1 VARASRNEPAP
12 ESRLPGERLAWSG
25 VPWLAAARRQVAGA
39 RRDGRLPHAIL
50 LHGPEGGGQA
60 ALALWTA
67 QLALCESVQ
76 DEPCGHCGS
85 CVLFLAGNHPDF
97 HGVSIEE
104 KATVIKVDQVR
115 ELCSTLA
122 MKSFRGRAKVGLLEP
137 ADRMNINA
145 NNALLKTLEEP
156 SQETLLILVASR
168 LDRLARTVV
177 SRCQRLRIR
186 QPPLEEALAW
196 LRSTED
202 RDDWPALL
210 EMAAGAPLRALELA
224 GSGTGELAREMA
236 ACIPPARAGGFD
248 PLGLADAW
256 SKDRPGDR
264 LAWLENW
271 LSGWIRAGA
280 AVSDAVNNNR
290 DNALPSLPSRLN
302 MKAAFELL
310 DRVREARAL
319 QEGSLNTLLL
329 FEDLLVGFSEAFA
342 GGIAAR
348 SDTKV

>member
-1 VARASRNEPAP
+1 LARASHNEPAP
-12 ESRLPGERLAWSG
+12 ESRLPGERLGWSG
-25 VPWLAAARRQVAGA
+25 VPWLDAARRQIAGA

-50 LHGPEGGGQA
+50 LYGPDGGGQA

-67 QLALCESVQ
+67 QLALCESAQ

-115 ELCSTLA
+115 ALCATLS

-137 ADRMNINA
+137 ADKMNINA

-156 SQETLLILVASR
+156 PQETLLILVASR
-168 LDRLARTVV
+168 LDRLARTVI

-186 QPPLEEALAW
+186 QPPVPAALAW
-196 LRSTED
+196 LQGRED

-210 EMAAGAPLRALELA
+210 ALAAGAPLRALELA
-224 GSGTGELAREMA
+224 ASGTGDLAHEMQA
-236 ACIPPARAGGFD
+236 AIPPPRGSAFD
-248 PLGLADAW
+248 PLGLAEAW
-256 SKDRPGDR
+256 SKDRPADR
-264 LAWLENW
+264 LAWLEDW
-271 LSGWIRAGA
+271 LSGRIRGA
-280 AVSDAVNNNR
+280 ATVSDAVNNNR
-290 DNALPSLPSRLN
+290 DNALPSLPVRLN
-302 MKAAFELL
+302 MRTAFELL

-329 FEDLLVGFSEAFA
+329 FEDLLVGFAEAFS

-348 SDTKV
+348 SDTKG

>member
-1 VARASRNEPAP
+1 MARANRNEAAP
-12 ESRLPGERLAWSG
+12 ESRLPGERLRWSG
-25 VPWLAAARRQVAGA
+25 VAWLEPARRQVASA

-67 QLALCESVQ
+67 QLALCESAQ

-104 KATVIKVDQVR
+104 SATVIKVDQVR
-115 ELCSTLA
+115 ELCATLA
-122 MKSFRGRAKVGLLEP
+122 MKSFRGRTKVGLLEP
-137 ADRMNINA
+137 ADRMNTNS

-156 SQETLLILVASR
+156 PQETLLILAASR

-177 SRCQRLRIR
+177 SRCQRLRVR
-186 QPPLEEALAW
+186 QPAIPESLAW
-196 LRSTED
+196 LQAREE

-210 EMAAGAPLRALELA
+210 AMAAGAPLRALELA
-224 GSGTGELAREMA
+224 ASGTGDLAREMA
-236 ACIPPARAGGFD
+236 ATIPPPRGSGFD
-248 PLGLADAW
+248 PLGFADAW
-256 SKDRPGDR
+256 SKDRPADR

-271 LSGWIRAGA
+271 LSGWIRASA

-290 DNALPSLPSRLN
+290 DNALPSLPSRPN
-302 MKAAFELL
+302 MRAAFELL

-329 FEDLLVGFSEAFA
+329 FEDLLVGFAEAFA

-348 SDTKV
+348 SDTKG

>member
-12 ESRLPGERLAWSG
+12 ESRLPGERLSWCA
-25 VPWLAAARRQVAGA
+25 VPWLDAARRQIVGA
-39 RRDGRLPHAIL
+39 RRDARFPHAIL
-50 LHGPEGGGQA
+50 LHGPEGGGQQ

-67 QLALCESVQ
+67 HLALCESAL

-97 HGVSIEE
+97 HGVSLEE
-104 KATVIKVDQVR
+104 GVKVIKVDQVR
-115 ELCSTLA
+115 ELSATLA
-122 MKSFRGRAKVGLLEP
+122 MKSFRGRAKVGLVDP
-137 ADRMNINA
+137 ADRMNANS

-156 SQETLLILVASR
+156 SQDTLLILVASR

-177 SRCQRLRIR
+177 SRCQRLRIH
-186 QPPLEEALAW
+186 QPAIPESLAW
-196 LRSTED
+196 LQAREE

-210 EMAAGAPLRALELA
+210 AMAAGAPLRALELA
-224 GSGTGELAREMA
+224 ASGTGELAREMA
-236 ACIPPARAGGFD
+236 AALPPPRGSAFD

-256 SKDRPGDR
+256 SKDRPADR
-264 LAWLENW
+264 LAWLESW
-271 LSGWIRAGA
+271 LSGWIRASA

-290 DNALPSLPSRLN
+290 DNGLPSLPGRPN
-302 MKAAFELL
+302 MRAAFELL

-329 FEDLLVGFSEAFA
+329 FEDLLVGFAEAFA

-348 SDTKV
+348 SDTKG